1 MLFPE
6 LVFKVHLAGQMS
18 QISEDKSGIC
28 ATCHDVRIGAGCRSG
43 EAVVMVVP
51 QCLFRFVA
59 VLPPFL
65 TLVYC
70 GFREDS
76 LTVTYQNA
84 VQDYTKYISDN
95 MQHNDCTV
103 NPLL

>member
-1 MLFPE
+1 MF
-6 LVFKVHLAGQMS
+6 
-18 QISEDKSGIC
+18 
-28 ATCHDVRIGAGCRSG
+28 GAGCRSG
-43 EAVVMVVP
+43 EAIAMDVP

-59 VLPPFL
+59 ILPQFL

-95 MQHNDCTV
+95 MQHIDCAV